1 MRYIFI
7 SPHLD
12 DVALSVGGIVNNLV
26 NGQIDVEVWTF
37 FSGSPDNEKLSDF
50 ALSLHKRW
58 NLPLNAPKIRR
69 LEDKKACKT
78 LGAQY
83 MHFGFSDCI
92 YRKDEFGNPIVRE
105 EDDLYQPI
113 PSSQLFLVDEISDE
127 IKRLATTDDIIVSPL
142 AIGNHI
148 DHRIIVAAVTK
159 LSHQSFLFYED
170 YPYVVKSHSSPIDYS
185 KLTPL
190 IFDLQEENITTWHA
204 AIAAYQS
211 QITTFWKDTNRM
223 KKEIIEFASRGGGT
237 NLWKFS

>member
-12 DVALSVGGIVNNLV
+12 DVALSVGGIVNYLV
-26 NGQIDVEVWTF
+26 NKKIDVEIWTI
-37 FSGSPDNEKLSDF
+37 FSGSPNDENLSEF

-58 NLPLNAPKIRR
+58 ELPLNAPKTRR
-69 LEDKKACKT
+69 LEDKKACT
-78 LGAQY
+78 ILGARFK
-83 MHFGFSDCI
+83 HFGFSDCI

-113 PSSQLFLVDEISDE
+113 PPSQLFLVDEISDE
-127 IKRLATTDDIIVSPL
+127 INRLVTTDDIIVSPM

-148 DHRIIVAAVTK
+148 DHRIIVAAITK
-159 LSHQSFLFYED
+159 LTYQAVLFYED
-170 YPYVVKSHSSPIDYS
+170 FPYVIKSQSSPIDFS
-185 KLTPL
+185 QLTPAK
-190 IFDLQEENITTWHA
+190 FDLQEENIKTWHA

-211 QITTFWKDTNRM
+211 QITTFWKNTNRM
-223 KKEIIEFASRGGGT
+223 KEEITKFAHRGGGK

>member
-26 NGQIDVEVWTF
+26 DNKIDTEIWTF
-37 FSGSPDNEKLSDF
+37 FSGSPDDVNLSDF

-58 NLPLNAPKIRR
+58 ELPWNAPKIRR
-69 LEDKKACKT
+69 LEDKKACKI
-78 LGAQY
+78 LGARY
-83 MHFGFSDCI
+83 KHFGFSDCI
-92 YRKDEFGNPIVRE
+92 YRKDEFGNPVVRE

-113 PSSQLFLVDEISDE
+113 PPSQLFLVNEISDE
-127 IKRLATTDDIIVSPL
+127 INRLAKTGDIIVSPM

-159 LSHQSFLFYED
+159 VSHHSFLFYED
-170 YPYVVKSHSSPIDYS
+170 YPYVVKSQSSPFEFS
-185 KLTPL
+185 KLTPAK
-190 IFDLQEENITTWHA
+190 FDLQEENIKTWHA

-211 QITTFWKDTNRM
+211 QISTFWNNTNRM
-223 KKEIIEFASRGGGT
+223 IEEIIEFACRGGGK
-237 NLWKFS
+237 NLWNFS